1 MLERK
6 WGWLGVVTVAP
17 EDGEEKRPERQGA
30 RPVAPPALRL
40 GSGAGRDG
48 VVFF

>member
-6 WGWLGVVTVAP
+6 WGWPGVVIVAP

-30 RPVAPPALRL
+30 
-40 GSGAGRDG
+40 
-48 VVFF
+48 